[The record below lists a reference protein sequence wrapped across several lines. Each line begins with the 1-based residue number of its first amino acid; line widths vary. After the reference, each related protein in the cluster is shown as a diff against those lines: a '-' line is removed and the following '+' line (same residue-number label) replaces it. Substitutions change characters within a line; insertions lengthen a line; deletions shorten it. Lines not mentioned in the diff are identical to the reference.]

1 MVYIAETPQGD
12 VMEMQRY
19 GHVTMLLCGDAA
31 LEGAVF
37 FNETDYIKQLTE
49 IEI

>member
-1 MVYIAETPQGD
+1 
-12 VMEMQRY
+12 
-19 GHVTMLLCGDAA
+19 MLLCGDAA